1 MALFFLPWSVFFF
14 FFFLSLSLPITV
26 STAQITSHGIW
37 SLQFWFR
44 SLWLCSDC
52 QSKFVFLQR
61 WSESDLP
68 IDRSYYNRKWSD
80 LICVFFWQYSF
91 HIGCYSH
98 DVASGSRSSLL
109 KQTKMEDNEMDLLIY
124 HIAVWSYGM
133 CFIKIMRPCQ
143 ILRSLRALLDFLHQ
157 QTSMFSAC
165 IMEKWTLYYLSYLFI
180 ASSVWTVISAF
191 MQLLRH

>member
-1 MALFFLPWSVFFF
+1 MFRLSVQISFFCRGELNLIFR
-14 FFFLSLSLPITV
+14 LTGHII
-26 STAQITSHGIW
+26 ITSDQI
-37 SLQFWFR
+37 R
-44 SLWLCSDC
+44 SVCS
-52 QSKFVFLQR
+52 
-61 WSESDLP
+61 
-68 IDRSYYNRKWSD
+68 
-80 LICVFFWQYSF
+80 FWQYSF

-180 ASSVWTVISAF
+180 ASSVWTVIYQHSCNFYVTRLTCSAF
-191 MQLLRH
+191 AFLCWRESLVERCW